1 MKNKL
6 SIKSKIFIS
15 FTISIIIIVNIFAIF
30 LFNTTKQNIISQN
43 KKAIFNEFE
52 NIKTF
57 IDLQKTWIFIL
68 PQVEIEK
75 INNLWFYLF
84 LWNNDKKLQEKYKL
98 GFIKTSDSIVFRW
111 DYNNYNIIIGKKL
124 IELNNFE
131 KSFYEKLIFLNLFL
145 IIFSFLVSYLIT
157 KYSLADLEKLT
168 KYLNNYNFK
177 TKNKLLKN
185 NYKNTE
191 IGQLTE
197 SVNNFIKQNNEILE
211 SQKNFIQDVSHELK
225 TPLMQIESN
234 IELIE
239 DKPPL
244 APLWEGGR
252 NSFYRRLEQIKNSLK
267 DINNIVSNLWF
278 ILRWEEVLKN
288 KENINI
294 YEYFEKLIKNYE
306 NLAKRKN
313 IKFKIIKNYDLVLE
327 NNTYYLDRLFWNL
340 ISNAI
345 AYNKGNN
352 EIQIIIDK
360 NKIEI
365 IDQWIWIEKRELEKI
380 FSRFYRNKNSTLYYD
395 SWNWLW
401 LVIVKKIINM
411 FGWEIKVESEIW
423 KGTKFIIKIKD

>member
-43 KKAIFNEFE
+43 KKAIFNEYE

-57 IDLQKTWIFIL
+57 IDLQETQIFIL

-84 LWNNDKKLQEKYKL
+84 LWNNDKKLQEKYRL
-98 GFIKTSDSIVFRW
+98 GFIETSNSIVFRW

-239 DKPPL
+239 DKISDKKIK
-244 APLWEGGR
+244 EK
-252 NSFYRRLEQIKNSLK
+252 LEQIKNSSK

-288 KENINI
+288 KQKINI

-313 IKFKIIKNYDLVLE
+313 IKFKIIKNYDLILE

-365 IDQWIWIEKRELEKI
+365 IDQWIWIENSEIEKI

-411 FGWEIKVESEIW
+411 FGWKIKVESEIN
-423 KGTKFIIKIKD
+423 KGTKFTIKIKD

>member
-1 MKNKL
+1 MQKL

-30 LFNTTKQNIISQN
+30 LFTTTKQNIISQN

-98 GFIKTSDSIVFRW
+98 GFIETSDSVVFRW

-177 TKNKLLKN
+177 TKNKLIKN

-239 DKPPL
+239 EKYNKMLTEDFNPL
-244 APLWEGGR
+244 KEK
-252 NSFYRRLEQIKNSLK
+252 LEQIKNSSK

-288 KENINI
+288 KQKINI

-313 IKFKIIKNYDLVLE
+313 IKFKIIKNYDLILE

-365 IDQWIWIEKRELEKI
+365 IDQWIWIENSEIEKI

-411 FGWEIKVESEIW
+411 FGWKIKVESEVW
-423 KGTKFIIKIKD
+423 KGTNFIIKTKD